1 MANELGA
8 AEELSTFLGGPV
20 WVDEARRM
28 QNTKAGPYDEYF
40 AEKEGIAQTQHFPS
54 RFHEFSRA
62 QYLGR
67 L

>member
-1 MANELGA
+1 MANGLGA

-20 WVDEARRM
+20 WVDEARRT

-40 AEKEGIAQTQHFPS
+40 AEKVAQTQHFPS

-62 QYLGR
+62 QYLER